1 MKKVL
6 YICLALIITSCGNN
20 NKENKEVVKEVKEV
34 KEVNEEEINIKNI
47 FGVWEGIQEPYYL
60 VDKFGDYV
68 EIAGNRVLVPE
79 TEYSFLLEEDN
90 NLSIKQ
96 RSDDNSYIYSGK
108 YRLVNS
114 NDNNLNLSCKA
125 TYDNNS
131 ASLDL
136 DIKYDKKNDFIR
148 VSTKDK
154 TIPNFNLKRKGT
166 ITSSEN
172 KPSEIVEDDEQ
183 SKEINLAIITD
194 PNGTTNVRLG
204 KGTITSSENKPS
216 EIVEDDEQSKEINLA
231 IITDPNGTTNVRLG
245 KGTNSPVIYKL
256 ETNEVFDVYP
266 NSDKWW
272 LVELRNKQRGY
283 IFYDRVSLIRN
294 GLDGKYTDL
303 SNYFLKEDDLA
314 SYSNYDL
321 KIMRNEIFARNGYI
335 FKEGGEMNNYFMKED
350 WYKPKLKNV
359 DANLTKVE
367 KYNIELIRKVENRRQ
382 RYGQRPPPPP
392 APEKIEVVEDEI
404 EIRETTSVNGKYYY
418 SGSGLEITVVVN
430 GSSFITKN
438 KMCNYC
444 DIEYTNGIV
453 KGNDLYESSG
463 YIKIGEI
470 SGSSLKLELATGTA
484 FLTKK

>member
-154 TIPNFNLKRKGT
+154 TIPNFNLKR
-166 ITSSEN
+166 
-172 KPSEIVEDDEQ
+172 
-183 SKEINLAIITD
+183 
-194 PNGTTNVRLG
+194 